1 MQLSSSDLH
10 SQGVVFGVRPALI
23 VVDMT
28 VGFASPES
36 PLGGQFDNEIN
47 AAETLIQHFDGAG
60 FPVYFSTVVYDNESQ
75 QSVFRKHLP
84 DLDVLARGSRWV
96 EIDPRLSFSDSATL
110 IEKTA
115 PSAFFGTQLN
125 EKLIASN
132 ADSVV
137 VCGLTTSGCVRATAV
152 DALSYNFPVWVVEEA
167 CGDRNVEAHQA
178 NLHDLHAKYTEVVSI
193 DAVSTY
199 FAKTKVGAGN
209 A

>member
-1 MQLSSSDLH
+1 MQLSSSDLP

-36 PLGGQFDNEIN
+36 PLGGVFDSEIS
-47 AAETLIQHFDGAG
+47 AAEALIQDFDGAG
-60 FPVYFSTVVYDNESQ
+60 LPVYFSTVVYDNDSQ
-75 QSVFRKHLP
+75 QSVFRQHLP
-84 DLDVLARGSRWV
+84 DLDMLARGSRWV
-96 EIDPRLSFSDSATL
+96 EIDPRLSFSDNATL

-125 EKLIASN
+125 EKLKAGGV
-132 ADSVV
+132 DSVV

-152 DALSYNFPVWVVEEA
+152 DALSCNFPVWVVEEA
-167 CGDRNVEAHQA
+167 CGDRNIDAHKA
-178 NLHDLHAKYTEVVSI
+178 NLHDLHAKYTEVVSL
-193 DAVSTY
+193 DTVSSY
-199 FAKTKVGAGN
+199 FAKREAEDDH

>member
-1 MQLSSSDLH
+1 MQLSSSDLP

-36 PLGGQFDNEIN
+36 PLGGVFDSEIS
-47 AAETLIQHFDGAG
+47 AAEALIQDFDGADL
-60 FPVYFSTVVYDNESQ
+60 PVYFSTVVYDNDSQ
-75 QSVFRKHLP
+75 QSVFRQHLP
-84 DLDVLARGSRWV
+84 DLDMLARGSRWV
-96 EIDPRLSFSDSATL
+96 EIDPRLSISDNATL

-125 EKLIASN
+125 EKLKAGGV
-132 ADSVV
+132 DSVV

-152 DALSYNFPVWVVEEA
+152 DALSCNFPVWVVEEA
-167 CGDRNVEAHQA
+167 CGDRNIDAHKA
-178 NLHDLHAKYTEVVSI
+178 NLHDLHAKYTEVVSL
-193 DAVSTY
+193 DTVSSY
-199 FAKTKVGAGN
+199 FAKREAEDDH

>member
-1 MQLSSSDLH
+1 MQLSSSDLL

-36 PLGGQFDNEIN
+36 PLGGVFDSEIT
-47 AAETLIQHFDGAG
+47 AAEALIQDFYGADL
-60 FPVYFSTVVYDNESQ
+60 PVYFSTVVYDNDSQ
-75 QSVFRKHLP
+75 QSVFRQHLP
-84 DLDVLARGSRWV
+84 DLDMLARGSRWV
-96 EIDPRLSFSDSATL
+96 EIDPRLSFSDNATL

-125 EKLIASN
+125 EKLKAGGV
-132 ADSVV
+132 DSVV

-152 DALSYNFPVWVVEEA
+152 DALSCNFPVWVVEEA
-167 CGDRNVEAHQA
+167 CGDRNIDAHKA
-178 NLHDLHAKYTEVVSI
+178 DLHDLHAKYTEVVSL
-193 DAVSTY
+193 DTVSSY
-199 FAKTKVGAGN
+199 FAKREAEDDH

>member
-1 MQLSSSDLH
+1 MQLSSSDLP

-36 PLGGQFDNEIN
+36 PLGGVFDSEIS
-47 AAETLIQHFDGAG
+47 AAEALIQDFDGADL
-60 FPVYFSTVVYDNESQ
+60 PVYFSTVVYDNDSQ
-75 QSVFRKHLP
+75 QSVFRQHLP
-84 DLDVLARGSRWV
+84 DLDMLARGSRWV
-96 EIDPRLSFSDSATL
+96 EIDPRLSFSDNATL

-125 EKLIASN
+125 EKLKAGGV
-132 ADSVV
+132 DSVV

-152 DALSYNFPVWVVEEA
+152 DALSCNFPVWVVEEA
-167 CGDRNVEAHQA
+167 CGDRNIDAHKA
-178 NLHDLHAKYTEVVSI
+178 NLHDLHAKYTEVVSL
-193 DAVSTY
+193 DTVSSY
-199 FAKTKVGAGN
+199 FAKREAEDDH